1 MNGTDGTNLNN
12 ALFRRT
18 SVDCEPSSGEHIG
31 KMQCSEDDDS
41 QSGFNSE
48 PTQVLSKAEL
58 RKTNKPI
65 MEKKRRAR
73 INNCLNELKDLL
85 MDAMDKDCSE
95 DDDSQSGFNSEPTQV
110 LSKAELRKTNKPI
123 MEKKR
128 RARINN
134 CLNELKDLLMDAMD
148 KDPARHSKLEKADI
162 LELTVKHLQTL
173 QRQQLAAAIAADPA
187 VLHRFKAGFGDCAGE
202 VRRYLSRLASVPTG
216 LRYRLGNHLNT
227 CLSGIERLHSTD
239 YPPLI
244 PDPLRLDDERPSAFH
259 YVRSTKPTSP
269 PLSPLS
275 CDSACDSSTELET
288 PPRPVQK
295 YPFPTPPSHSAS
307 DQDSSPEQKPT
318 VSSTTISPDTLKQD
332 VLRNKTVMEPLSIVI
347 DVENYRIGIDASPKR
362 AVDYSIRHKLKR
374 HSDAKGAMPKLIKLD
389 GERREKQFLDRLQA
403 PEVKT
408 ERSAFVRLPDK
419 VIPERKLTIPEGI
432 PAAREKSSEMKA
444 NVPRTVISHTAA
456 SLAQS
461 SLQNIKT
468 EDKDSPK
475 SPKQGTSSEMWRPW

>member
-1 MNGTDGTNLNN
+1 ML
-12 ALFRRT
+12 
-18 SVDCEPSSGEHIG
+18 VDSLRMP
-31 KMQCSEDDDS
+31 CSEDDDS

-48 PTQVLSKAEL
+48 P
-58 RKTNKPI
+58 
-65 MEKKRRAR
+65 
-73 INNCLNELKDLL
+73 
-85 MDAMDKDCSE
+85 
-95 DDDSQSGFNSEPTQV
+95 SQA

-187 VLHRFKAGFGDCAGE
+187 VLHRFKAGFGDCAVE
-202 VRRYLSRLASVPTG
+202 VRKYLSRLANVPTG

-227 CLSGIERLHSTD
+227 CISGFERLHPAD

-259 YVRSTKPTSP
+259 YVKSTKPTSP

-288 PPRPVQK
+288 PPRPIQK
-295 YPFPTPPSHSAS
+295 FPFPTPPSHSAS
-307 DQDSSPEQKPT
+307 DQDSSPEQKAT
-318 VSSTTISPDTLKQD
+318 VSSTTISPETLKQEA
-332 VLRNKTVMEPLSIVI
+332 LRNKKLMEPLSIVI
-347 DVENYRIGIDASPKR
+347 DVENYKIGIDASPKR
-362 AVDYSIRHKLKR
+362 AVDYSIRQKLKR
-374 HSDAKGAMPKLIKLD
+374 HAETIGPVPKLIRIESD
-389 GERREKQFLDRLQA
+389 
-403 PEVKT
+403 KT
-408 ERSAFVRLPDK
+408 
-419 VIPERKLTIPEGI
+419 LTIPERSASERLEINLQKVDLDRKIALDKQSAFRKFPDRIPSYPDRKLTLPESI
-432 PAAREKSSEMKA
+432 PAVAEKHERIGL
-444 NVPRTVISHTAA
+444 PRTVISHTAE

-461 SLQNIKT
+461 SSIKI
-468 EDKDSPK
+468 E
-475 SPKQGTSSEMWRPW
+475 SPKQKVEADTSSKSPGQGASSSSEMWRPW

>member
-1 MNGTDGTNLNN
+1 M
-12 ALFRRT
+12 
-18 SVDCEPSSGEHIG
+18 P
-31 KMQCSEDDDS
+31 CSEDDDS
-41 QSGFNSE
+41 QSGFMSE
-48 PTQVLSKAEL
+48 PSHS
-58 RKTNKPI
+58 
-65 MEKKRRAR
+65 M
-73 INNCLNELKDLL
+73 
-85 MDAMDKDCSE
+85 
-95 DDDSQSGFNSEPTQV
+95 
-110 LSKAELRKTNKPI
+110 SKAELRKTNKPI

-187 VLHRFKAGFGDCAGE
+187 VLHRFKAGFGDCAVE

-227 CLSGIERLHSTD
+227 CITGIERLHPSD

-259 YVRSTKPTSP
+259 YVKSTKPTSP

-295 YPFPTPPSHSAS
+295 FPFPTPPSHSAS
-307 DQDSSPEQKPT
+307 DQDSSPEQKAT
-318 VSSTTISPDTLKQD
+318 VSSTTISPETLKQEA
-332 VLRNKTVMEPLSIVI
+332 LRKKKFMEPLSIVI
-347 DVENYRIGIDASPKR
+347 DVENYKIGIDASPKR
-362 AVDYSIRHKLKR
+362 AVDYSMRQKLKR
-374 HSDAKGAMPKLIKLD
+374 HVETIGPMPKLIRLEGDRTLTIPEKSLSERLGGSCEKLES
-389 GERREKQFLDRLQA
+389 ERK
-403 PEVKT
+403 VMT
-408 ERSAFVRLPDK
+408 EQHSAFRKVRGILPY
-419 VIPERKLTIPEGI
+419 PERKLTIPESI
-432 PAAREKSSEMKA
+432 PAVVEKHSLEKRSHI
-444 NVPRTVISHTAA
+444 PRTVISHTAV

-461 SLQNIKT
+461 SSQDTRKV
-468 EDKDSPK
+468 EKDSKETEADTSSK
-475 SPKQGTSSEMWRPW
+475 SPEQSTSSSEMWRPW